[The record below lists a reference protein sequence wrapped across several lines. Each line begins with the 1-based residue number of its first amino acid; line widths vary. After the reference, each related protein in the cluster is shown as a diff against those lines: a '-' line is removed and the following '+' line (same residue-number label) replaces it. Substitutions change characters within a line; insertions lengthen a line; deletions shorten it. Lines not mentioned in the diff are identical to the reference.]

1 MTNTPLTAAPADLQ
15 LLSVA
20 SEMFPF
26 AKTGGLGDVVGSLPR
41 ALKQFG
47 IATRTLLP
55 GYRSVMA
62 ALEHPR
68 VALHLP
74 DVLGFAVDVWEGT
87 ARGHHLYAIDA
98 PTLYDRPGSPYM
110 SPNGVDWAD
119 NGLRFAVLARVAAHI
134 ALGETGDWRPDLV
147 QSHDWQAG
155 LVAPYLRYHG
165 GGAAP
170 PVAHVIH
177 NLSFQGL
184 FPGDML
190 GRFDLPPH
198 AFAMDGVEFYGQIS
212 FMKAAL
218 QMASRIIAVSPT
230 YAEEIQTAADGM
242 GLDGLLR
249 ARADDLI
256 GILNGID
263 VQEWNPAA
271 DPSVI
276 FPYTVGNVLERRAN
290 KRAFQAEFDLP
301 QDPDAL
307 LIGMAS
313 RLTTQKGA
321 DIVAEI
327 APRLFERR
335 IQLAIVGNGDAEIMR
350 AFAALRARYP
360 RHIVCHLRYSET
372 LAHRLQ
378 SAVDATLVPSRFE
391 PCGLT
396 QFQALRYGSV
406 PIAARVGGL
415 SDTIVDANTA
425 AIYEGVANGILFSPT
440 TEDNLIGAI
449 RRAEK
454 LFRQKSVWARLQ
466 RNGAL
471 HDVSWDGKAAL
482 YARLFFEM
490 TGKGPQ
496 LAEIDGDIAPRRAD
510 TVDRAPAVTRGMPA
524 ARMPVS
530 ARRPRSALR
539 NPPRTGTHA

>member
-1 MTNTPLTAAPADLQ
+1 MTDMTLKPVTVELQ

-20 SEMFPF
+20 SEMYPF

-47 IATRTLLP
+47 IATRTVLP

-62 ALEHPR
+62 AFEHPR
-68 VALHLP
+68 HVAHFP
-74 DVLGFAVDVWEGT
+74 DVMGHPVDLWEGM
-87 ARGHHLYAIDA
+87 ARGHHLYAVDCRDLFDRSGGPYVA
-98 PTLYDRPGSPYM
+98 PDGHDWTD
-110 SPNGVDWAD
+110 NGV
-119 NGLRFAVLARVAAHI
+119 RFAVLSRVASWI
-134 ALGETGDWRPDLV
+134 ACGADPEWRPDVV

-155 LVAPYLRYHG
+155 LVPAFLRYEQE
-165 GGAAP
+165 APP

-177 NLSFQGL
+177 NLAFQGV
-184 FPGDML
+184 FPREML
-190 GRFDLPPH
+190 GAFGLPER
-198 AFAMDGVEFYGQIS
+198 AFTMEGVEYYGQIS

-218 QMASRIIAVSPT
+218 QLADRIIAVSPT
-230 YAEEIQTAADGM
+230 YAEEIQTPAEGM

-249 ARADDLI
+249 ARSDRLV

-263 VQEWNPAA
+263 LQEWNPAS
-271 DPSVI
+271 DPSVV
-276 FPYTVGNVLERRAN
+276 FPYTVGDVVARRAN

-327 APRLFERR
+327 APRLFERP
-335 IQLAIVGNGDAEIMR
+335 IQMAIIGTGDPAIMR
-350 AFAALRARYP
+350 SFTELRARYP
-360 RHIVCHLRYSET
+360 RNLICHLRYSET
-372 LAHRLQ
+372 LGHRLH

-425 AIYEGVANGILFSPT
+425 AIYEGVANGILFSPAT
-440 TEDNLIGAI
+440 PETLLAAI
-449 RRAEK
+449 RRAKK
-454 LFRQKSVWARLQ
+454 LFQQKSVWARLQ

-471 HDVSWDGKAAL
+471 HDVSWEGKAEL
-482 YARLFFEM
+482 YARLFLEM
-490 TGKGPQ
+490 TGKGPGKSE
-496 LAEIDGDIAPRRAD
+496 LDGEIAPRRGD
-510 TVDRAPAVTRGMPA
+510 TAQRNSTAQRGMAAARMPA
-524 ARMPVS
+524 AR
-530 ARRPRSALR
+530 APRSSQR
-539 NPPRTGTHA
+539 PTFRTGTHA